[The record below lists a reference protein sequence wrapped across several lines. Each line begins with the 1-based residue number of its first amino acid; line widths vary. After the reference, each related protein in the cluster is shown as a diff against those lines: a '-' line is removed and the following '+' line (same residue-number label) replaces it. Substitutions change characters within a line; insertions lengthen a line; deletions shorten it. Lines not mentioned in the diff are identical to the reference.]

1 MIRAKKPY
9 NNPYSGS
16 ETQVLRLTD
25 YIRPEVLALR
35 RRLNHAAGCD
45 RSADSDYRRF
55 VPGDSEVESQGHLNL
70 PLRAQPNVLAYR
82 GIEDSKSCTRR
93 GR

>member
-9 NNPYSGS
+9 NNPYSSS

-25 YIRPEVLALR
+25 YIRPEVLGLR

-45 RSADSDYRRF
+45 RSAGSDSRRF

-82 GIEDSKSCTRR
+82 GIEDPESRAR
-93 GR
+93 

>member
-1 MIRAKKPY
+1 MIQAKKPY
-9 NNPYSGS
+9 SNPYSGS
-16 ETQVLRLTD
+16 KTQVLRLAD
-25 YIRPEVLALR
+25 YIAPEVLGLR

-45 RSADSDYRRF
+45 RSAGSDYRRF

-70 PLRAQPNVLAYR
+70 PLSSQADVLTDR
-82 GIEDSKSCTRR
+82 GVEDSKSCTRR